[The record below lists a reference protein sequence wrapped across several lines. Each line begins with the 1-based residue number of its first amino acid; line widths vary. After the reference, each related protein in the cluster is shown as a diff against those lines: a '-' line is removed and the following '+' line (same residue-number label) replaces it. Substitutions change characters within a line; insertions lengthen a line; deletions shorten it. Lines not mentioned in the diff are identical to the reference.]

1 MSNEDR
7 RKLKQA
13 VKQEELRGSV
23 GSANM
28 LSILTPLKKK
38 EKQGQSSFFVGD
50 GLENSK
56 HPSGDG

>member
-28 LSILTPLKKK
+28 LSSLSPLKKK
-38 EKQGQSSFFVGD
+38 EKQGQSSSGGD